1 MMIDDLDFYDY
12 SYPDDL
18 VALSP
23 LAVKDQANMLVFE
36 NNIFSHQRV
45 SDLLKYVSENDLLVF
60 NNTRVLPCRL
70 TGQRVRPSSE
80 NIKPTV
86 SVTLNQEIDG
96 NLWTTFCKPLKKLK
110 EGDRII
116 FSEELTAEVMSFN
129 YGQCVMNFD
138 SGGKG
143 LISSLKEIGD
153 MPLPPYIMKKRSP
166 NKSDF
171 ERYQTPFAEI
181 DGSVAAPTAS
191 LHFPD
196 DYIASLDANN
206 ISYCFITLHVSG
218 GTFLPIRE
226 KDIGKHK
233 MHSEYANVEENAA
246 LQIRKTLKK
255 GGKVIAIG
263 TTVMRVLE
271 SSSFVENNLQA
282 FFGSIDTFIRP
293 GHHFKVCSGLFTN
306 FHLPKSTL
314 YILVNAFV
322 GVEKAKELYSLAIK
336 KRYRLFSYGDC
347 CLLLP

>member
-1 MMIDDLDFYDY
+1 M
-12 SYPDDL
+12 S
-18 VALSP
+18 
-23 LAVKDQANMLVFE
+23 K
-36 NNIFSHQRV
+36 
-45 SDLLKYVSENDLLVF
+45 NDLLVF

-70 TGQRVRPSSE
+70 KGQRVRSSSD
-80 NIKPTV
+80 NVKPKV
-86 SVTLNQEIDG
+86 SVTLNKAIDG
-96 NLWTTFCKPLKKLK
+96 NVWTTFCKPLKKLK
-110 EGDRII
+110 KGDKII
-116 FSEELTAEVMSFN
+116 FSKDLSAEVVSFN
-129 YGQCVMNFD
+129 LAQCVMNFD
-138 SGGKG
+138 TGGKE

-191 LHFPD
+191 LHFPN
-196 DYIASLDANN
+196 DYLASLDANN
-206 ISYCFITLHVSG
+206 IPYCFITLHVSG

-271 SSSFVENNLQA
+271 SSSFVENNLKA
-282 FFGSIDTFIRP
+282 FFGSVNTFIRP
-293 GHHFKVCSGLFTN
+293 GHDFKVCSGLFTN

-314 YILVNAFV
+314 FILVNAFI
-322 GVEKAKELYSLAIK
+322 GVKNAKKLYNLAIK

-347 CLLLP
+347 SLLFP

>member
-1 MMIDDLDFYDY
+1 M
-12 SYPDDL
+12 
-18 VALSP
+18 
-23 LAVKDQANMLVFE
+23 
-36 NNIFSHQRV
+36 
-45 SDLLKYVSENDLLVF
+45 
-60 NNTRVLPCRL
+60 LPCRI
-70 TGQRVRPSSE
+70 TGLIKRSSSI
-80 NIKPTV
+80 NKKTKIG
-86 SVTLNQEIDG
+86 VTLNKVVEG
-96 NLWTTFCKPLKKLK
+96 NVWTTFCKPLKKLR
-110 EGDRII
+110 EGDIII
-116 FSEELTAEVMSFN
+116 FSDDLTAEVISFN
-129 YGQCVMNFD
+129 QGQCVMNFD
-138 SGGKG
+138 SGGKE
-143 LISSLKEIGD
+143 LISSFKEIGN
-153 MPLPPYIMKKRSP
+153 MPLPPYIVKKRSP
-166 NKSDF
+166 KKFDF

-246 LQIRKTLKK
+246 LQIRKTIKM

-271 SSSFVENNLQA
+271 SSSFIENNLQA

-322 GVEKAKELYSLAIK
+322 GVEKANELYSLAIK

-347 CLLLP
+347 CLLFP